1 MRGRRWTAEEK
12 MSIVLEGLRGDKSIS
27 ELCSK
32 HGISQSQYYKWR
44 DIFLEGGK
52 SAFENGNKT
61 KEKILEDKVKELE
74 SIIGKQTIVIET
86 LKKMQ
91 AI

>member
-1 MRGRRWTAEEK
+1 MRGRHWTAEEK
-12 MSIVLEGLRGDKSIS
+12 MMIVLEGLRGAESIS
-27 ELCSK
+27 KICSK

-44 DIFLEGGK
+44 DIFLEAGK

-61 KEKILEDKVKELE
+61 KEKVLESKVKELE

-86 LKKMQ
+86 LKKTQMV
-91 AI
+91 

>member
-1 MRGRRWTAEEK
+1 MRGRHWTAEEK
-12 MSIVLEGLRGDKSIS
+12 MMIVLEGLRGAESIS
-27 ELCSK
+27 KICSK

-44 DIFLEGGK
+44 DIFLEAGK

-61 KEKILEDKVKELE
+61 KEKVLENKVKELE

-86 LKKMQ
+86 LKKTQMV
-91 AI
+91 